1 MSGRV
6 VVTAEEFLSS
16 PALER
21 PKEDIPVPE
30 LGEGKVIPVWGMTP
44 KEKTAWE
51 DKQSRLQKDKKATH
65 KLQVRQRWVVECCRN
80 DDGSKIFTIGQIEA
94 LGERSGVVIERL
106 VNAALRLSGTTDED
120 LEKLVKNS
128 DAAPED

>member
-1 MSGRV
+1 MGRV
-6 VVTAEEFLSS
+6 IVTAEEFLTS

-51 DKQSRLQKDKKATH
+51 DRQSRLPKSQKAAH
-65 KLQVRQRWVVECCRN
+65 LLQVRQRWVVECCRN

-94 LGERSGVVIERL
+94 LGERSGVVMERL
-106 VNAALRLSGTTDED
+106 VNAALRLSGTSGED
-120 LEKLVKNS
+120 LEKLAKNS
-128 DAAPED
+128 DAALED

>member
-1 MSGRV
+1 MSRI
-6 VVTAEEFLSS
+6 VVTADEFLTS

-51 DKQSRLQKDKKATH
+51 DKQSNLPKAK
-65 KLQVRQRWVVECCRN
+65 KLQVRQRWVIECCRN
-80 DDGSKIFTIGQIEA
+80 DDGSKIFTLNQIEE
-94 LGERSGVVIERL
+94 LGERSSVVVERL
-106 VNAALRLSGTTDED
+106 VNAALRLSGTTDQD

-128 DAAPED
+128 DAAPEG